1 MEHSKPWKIILID
14 DEEDIRDV
22 LSIVLEDAGYS
33 VTTASDG
40 DSGLSLCA
48 TIRPQIII
56 TDIRMPGKDGIQVLE
71 AVKKKFPDI
80 EVIVVTAFGEI
91 ELAVKALQLD
101 ASDFVTKP
109 IDEDVLLV
117 SIKRAQQRYTSRK
130 KLQDYTRFLER
141 EIEDQASILH
151 QDKMMS
157 LGRLSASVV
166 HEINN
171 PLFGILNYIK
181 LMIKILGRGS
191 LPEGSIDKFSKYLD
205 LVEKETTR
213 CSEIVSN
220 LLAFSRKSEPSFA
233 KLKIEDLFNKC
244 ILLSQH
250 KLELCN
256 IDLICNI
263 EPDLPSM
270 QGDSNQLQQCL
281 INLIFNSID
290 AMPDGGELSLSCS
303 HDLKDNH
310 IKMTVHDTGIGISDT
325 DVLHIFEPFFT
336 TKEEGYGVGLGLST
350 VYGIIER
357 HNGSV
362 NVDSRPG
369 DTSFVLYLPVE
380 TE

>member
-1 MEHSKPWKIILID
+1 MEHSKPWKIVLID
-14 DEEDIRDV
+14 DEEDIREV

-40 DSGLSLCA
+40 ASGLKLCED
-48 TIRPQIII
+48 IHPQIII
-56 TDIRMPGKDGIQVLE
+56 TDIRMPKMDGIQVLE
-71 AVKKKFPDI
+71 AVKKNYPDI

-109 IDEDVLLV
+109 VDEDVLMV
-117 SIKRAQQRYTSRK
+117 SIKRAQQRYTSKK

-141 EIEDQASILH
+141 EIKDQASILH

-181 LMIKILGRGS
+181 LMIRVLGRGE
-191 LPEGSIDKFSKYLD
+191 LKEESIQKFGQYLD
-205 LVEKETTR
+205 LIEKETQR
-213 CSEIVSN
+213 CSDIVSN
-220 LLAFSRKSEPSFA
+220 LLTFSRKSEPSFEL
-233 KLKIEDLFNKC
+233 LKIDDLFKKC

-250 KLELCN
+250 KLELCS
-256 IDLICNI
+256 IDLVSKID
-263 EPDLPSM
+263 PDMPAVK
-270 QGDSNQLQQCL
+270 GDSNQLQQCL

-290 AMPDGGELSLSCS
+290 AMPQGGTLTLSCVYNS
-303 HDLKDNH
+303 KDNH
-310 IKMTVHDTGIGISDT
+310 VSMTVQDTGSGIKDQDIS
-325 DVLHIFEPFFT
+325 HIFEPFFT

-350 VYGIIER
+350 VYGIIKR
-357 HNGSV
+357 HKGSV
-362 NVDSRPG
+362 DVVSRPG
-369 DTSFVLYLPVE
+369 NTTFMLQLPIE
-380 TE
+380 AK

>member
-1 MEHSKPWKIILID
+1 MDHFKQWEIILID
-14 DEEDIRDV
+14 DEEDIREV

-40 DSGLSLCA
+40 DSGIKLCDD
-48 TIRPQIII
+48 IQPQIII
-56 TDIRMPGKDGIQVLE
+56 TDIRMPGMDGIQVLE
-71 AVKKKFPDI
+71 AVKKDYPDI
-80 EVIVVTAFGEI
+80 EVIVVTAFGEM
-91 ELAVKALQLD
+91 ELAVKALQLG

-109 IDEDVLLV
+109 IDEDVLMV

-141 EIEDQASILH
+141 EIKNQASILH

-181 LMIKILGRGS
+181 LMIKIIGRGQ
-191 LPEGSIDKFSKYLD
+191 LKEESIQKFGQYLD
-205 LVEKETTR
+205 LVEKETQR
-213 CSEIVSN
+213 CSDIVSN
-220 LLAFSRKSEPSFA
+220 LLTFSRKSEPSFEQ
-233 KLKIEDLFNKC
+233 LDISDLFKKC

-256 IDLICNI
+256 IDLISKI
-263 EPDLPSM
+263 EPDIPAVR
-270 QGDSNQLQQCL
+270 GDSNQLQQCL

-290 AMPDGGELSLSCS
+290 AMPNGGTLNLSCVYDS
-303 HDLKDNH
+303 KDNH
-310 IKMTVHDTGIGISDT
+310 VLIIVQDTGCGIKDK
-325 DVLHIFEPFFT
+325 DIAHIFEPFFT

-350 VYGIIER
+350 VYGIIEH
-357 HNGSV
+357 HNGRV
-362 NVDSRPG
+362 NVASKPG
-369 DTSFVLYLPVE
+369 NTSFKMYLPIE
-380 TE
+380 AK